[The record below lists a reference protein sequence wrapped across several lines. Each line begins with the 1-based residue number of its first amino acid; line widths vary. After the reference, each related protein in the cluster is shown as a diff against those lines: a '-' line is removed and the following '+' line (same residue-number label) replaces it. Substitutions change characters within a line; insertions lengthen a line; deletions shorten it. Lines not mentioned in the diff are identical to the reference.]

1 MADTIRKIDYFKT
14 EVPDRVGEGA
24 RVLGILRAE
33 KVNLL
38 AFTGFPSGRRVQM
51 DFVPE
56 NAAAFRKAA
65 KKAGLSVTLK
75 KGGFLVQ
82 GSDRTGA
89 IAEILEKLAEAKIS
103 VVALDGVAAGNRR
116 YGAIFWV
123 KPKDAAKTAKA
134 LKAS

>member
-1 MADTIRKIDYFKT
+1 MADKIRKIDYYKT
-14 EVPDRVGEGA
+14 EVPNRVGEGA
-24 RVLGILRAE
+24 RILGALRAE

-56 NAAAFRKAA
+56 DAAAFRKAA
-65 KKAGLSVTLK
+65 KKAGLSVTVK

-82 GSDRTGA
+82 GADRTGA
-89 IAEILEKLAEAKIS
+89 IAEILARLAEAKVS
-103 VVALDGVAAGNRR
+103 VVALDGVAAGNGR
-116 YGAIFWV
+116 YGAILWV
-123 KPKDAAKTAKA
+123 KPKDAAKAAKA